1 MKKLL
6 ISLIL
11 FFVATS
17 VYSDTKSTYLVCK
30 GESYE
35 LWRDNTK
42 IYLDKNESNAQ
53 ITVQY
58 RFLSDKKMLWVDTAQ
73 FFKLPNRVHYDDC
86 LFGENAISCLSKVQR
101 KFEMGKAL
109 FPDKPVSGV
118 NRIMDRSYTVIEES
132 QLSISRKTGD
142 MKFFYSE
149 VVDITEPADKV
160 SVDKK
165 NTSARMICE
174 KSNQNK
180 F

>member
-1 MKKLL
+1 MKKILTSLVL
-6 ISLIL
+6 IFI
-11 FFVATS
+11 ATS
-17 VYSDTKSTYLVCK
+17 VYAETKTTYLVCK

-35 LWRDNTK
+35 LWRDNKK
-42 IYLDKNESNAQ
+42 IYFDKNDSNAQ

-58 RFLSDKKMLWVDTAQ
+58 RFLSDRKMLWVDTSR

-86 LFGENAISCLSKVQR
+86 LFSENAISCLSKVQR

-109 FPDKPVSGV
+109 FPDKPVSEV

-132 QLSISRKTGD
+132 QLSISRRTGD
-142 MKFFYSE
+142 MNFTYSE
-149 VVDITEPADKV
+149 VVDITEPAEKV

-174 KSNQNK
+174 KSSQNK